1 MSGKSTLI
9 QALFRL
15 VEPSGGRILI
25 DNLDTADGRERSAHQ
40 VWHHP
45 TLFEGTVRSNIDPLQ
60 EYSDQ
65 EIWEALEKCQ
75 LAGMI
80 KDKTSK
86 LDSRVVENGENWSV
100 GQRQL
105 FYLGRALLKKAKILV
120 VDEATASVDTQTD
133 AVIQKDIRSEFAQ
146 STVISVAHRLPTVM
160 DKDKVLVLDSGL
172 VKEFDVPLRLLEQL
186 DSLFAALVREYS
198 ERSEPN
204 E

>member
-75 LAGMI
+75 LAGII

-86 LDSRVVENGENWSV
+86 LDFRGKTQHFLNYHSDSP
-100 GQRQL
+100 
-105 FYLGRALLKKAKILV
+105 YGREIHFH
-120 VDEATASVDTQTD
+120 S
-133 AVIQKDIRSEFAQ
+133 
-146 STVISVAHRLPTVM
+146 PT
-160 DKDKVLVLDSGL
+160 
-172 VKEFDVPLRLLEQL
+172 F
-186 DSLFAALVREYS
+186 
-198 ERSEPN
+198 
-204 E
+204 